1 MHRLGATIVL
11 PGTDL
16 SGFGG
21 SSTEMELIQALLDN
35 GNPSSQPA

>member
-11 PGTDL
+11 QGTNL

-21 SSTEMELIQALLDN
+21 SSTEVESIQALLDN
-35 GNPSSQPA
+35 GNPIV